1 MSLWPRG
8 QSLLFLH
15 SFVALAYIYMQG
27 SGGAVKKDGCHFFM
41 IIIIFNSVDNMT
53 SFVHISVDVR
63 VRCVKLDFNDHPS
76 PILKTEV

>member
-1 MSLWPRG
+1 
-8 QSLLFLH
+8 
-15 SFVALAYIYMQG
+15 
-27 SGGAVKKDGCHFFM
+27 M

-76 PILKTEV
+76 PILKTKVWLRLGGDGLQICQTVFLGFYVVCFIQSSV